1 MAAAGYALVYLAMS
15 YGSQLLGDDPEG
27 DEAARLQHEEDYEEE
42 DDHEERGTWLEEL
55 GWKLLAWVIIA
66 VSAVW
71 LFVLF
76 NAKSIFVI
84 AGFAALT
91 PGVSTSEFLAVIA
104 ISGTLQLIAMNAVII
119 PLARRRG
126 ISL

>member
-66 VSAVW
+66 VSVVW

-91 PGVSTSEFLAVIA
+91 SCVSTSEFLAVIA

-119 PLARRRG
+119 PRARRRG

>member
-1 MAAAGYALVYLAMS
+1 M
-15 YGSQLLGDDPEG
+15 GDDPEG
-27 DEAARLQHEEDYEEE
+27 DEAARLQHEEDDEEE
-42 DDHEERGTWLEEL
+42 DDNEERGTWLKEL

-66 VSAVW
+66 VSVVW

-76 NAKSIFVI
+76 NAKSICVI